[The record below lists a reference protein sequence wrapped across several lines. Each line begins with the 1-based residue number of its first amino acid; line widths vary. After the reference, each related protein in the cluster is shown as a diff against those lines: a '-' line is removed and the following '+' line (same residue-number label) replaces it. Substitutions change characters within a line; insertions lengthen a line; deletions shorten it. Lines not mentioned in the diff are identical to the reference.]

1 MLGCLCALPLGC
13 AHHGRPSAE
22 QQAEQRAVLKTQ
34 AELMAERDQRLRDG
48 TVSTAA
54 AQSPPAPTSRPVY
67 TPPPPAT
74 PPPGALHPDILL
86 VNSSVLSVSEVL
98 HALEQQ
104 IAELRSTQTPAGFRE
119 EVERRIRRHVQQEIG
134 SLLLYEK
141 ATRGFN
147 EQQWSAVDR
156 VVTREVDRIT
166 ALRYGDSPARLDQ
179 ALAAAGL
186 TREQFRTAL
195 RRGMVVRQYARELL
209 LPRITPRREELLS
222 YYRAHADEFSSPEL
236 RELLMIEAPFE
247 RFLPSGMS
255 LEDAPEAQRARARLQ
270 ALRHIRAAHAALAG
284 QSFEDV
290 ARAYSRGMHAESGGS
305 WGMLG
310 RALQPPYDAAS
321 ALVFGFSEGQASEP
335 IECPSGWVIVKCGRI
350 EPAKRVDFADAQD
363 QIREALRERKFG
375 QELAEYVFRLAERAT
390 IVGMDTFVTQAVR
403 RAIQPGD
410 AAAAR

>member
-1 MLGCLCALPLGC
+1 
-13 AHHGRPSAE
+13 
-22 QQAEQRAVLKTQ
+22 V
-34 AELMAERDQRLRDG
+34 
-48 TVSTAA
+48 
-54 AQSPPAPTSRPVY
+54 PASRPVY
-67 TPPPPAT
+67 APPPPPLTA
-74 PPPGALHPDILL
+74 PPGALHSDILL

-98 HALEQQ
+98 YALEQQ

-119 EVERRIRRHVQQEIG
+119 QVERLIRRQVQQEIG

-141 ATRGFN
+141 ATKGFN

-186 TREQFRTAL
+186 TREQFRAAV

-247 RFLPSGMS
+247 RFLPSGLS
-255 LEDAPEAQRARARLQ
+255 WEDAPEAQQARARLQ

-321 ALVFGFSEGQASEP
+321 ALVFDFSEGQISEP
-335 IECPSGWVIVKCGRI
+335 IECATGWVIVKCGRI
-350 EPAKRVDFADAQD
+350 APAKRVDFADAQD

-375 QELAEYVFRLAERAT
+375 QELAEYVFRLAEKAT

-403 RAIQPGD
+403 RAVETGD
-410 AAAAR
+410 ATAAR